1 MAVAPDTP
9 INDLLDFRERHKDEV
24 ALFRAKIE
32 QLTSAVETDLSAEA
46 LRQRVSDL
54 HTNEVEPAISNLKAA
69 LDGRRIRWMG
79 DGLLRTAF
87 LSVGSSTMLV
97 AAGLAVPTALLAGA
111 GLSLIVSATMYN
123 VDKRESLRSNPYS
136 YLLSIGRELT

>member
-1 MAVAPDTP
+1 
-9 INDLLDFRERHKDEV
+9 
-24 ALFRAKIE
+24 
-32 QLTSAVETDLSAEA
+32 
-46 LRQRVSDL
+46 
-54 HTNEVEPAISNLKAA
+54 
-69 LDGRRIRWMG
+69 MG